1 MSKRPAFGRESTE
14 ELINSQKELI
24 MYIKENQE
32 LDPIE
37 FAIKYNRA
45 TLGLLE
51 GDVLIDIIVRYQKTT
66 EFRPFLIRT
75 IPQILRFVLR
85 KALRYMGELKK
96 FRDIP
101 AYDMG
106 EVE

>member
-1 MSKRPAFGRESTE
+1 MKRPAFARESIE

-24 MYIKENQE
+24 DYIKDNQE
-32 LDPIE
+32 LDSIE

-45 TLGLLE
+45 TLGLLK
-51 GDVLIDIIVRYQKTT
+51 GDILIDIIIRYQKTS
-66 EFRPFLIRT
+66 EYRPFLIRT

-85 KALRYMGELKK
+85 KALYYRGELTK

-101 AYDMG
+101 AFEMG
-106 EVE
+106 EVK